1 MAPVFK
7 CSRLWSRLPHST
19 KKRIKRTRRHS
30 RTRMTSS
37 LRVCYQEV
45 TDLFFHVW
53 YSSSRTQT
61 HDVTMWSQCHVLNDY
76 AKDMLCVTPHKP
88 FIRGFAFDWTVNSK
102 LHRYFC
108 WKWKTDC
115 FKRELIRTVWPSGL
129 RRWLQ
134 APVRKG
140 VGSNPTAVICTMKR
154 SFLVLMQ
161 KFFKL
166 WFAGWHHE
174 IFLSRANNAKQFKCN
189 LLCSQS

>member
-1 MAPVFK
+1 MLLIRLDRVCIADVFFIRSLHLIMAPVFK

-102 LHRYFC
+102 LHRYFVGNE
-108 WKWKTDC
+108 KPIAS
-115 FKRELIRTVWPSGL
+115 REN
-129 RRWLQ
+129 WL
-134 APVRKG
+134 G
-140 VGSNPTAVICTMKR
+140 
-154 SFLVLMQ
+154 
-161 KFFKL
+161 
-166 WFAGWHHE
+166 
-174 IFLSRANNAKQFKCN
+174 QFGRVV
-189 LLCSQS
+189 